1 MNLFGFSFASFPFHF
16 LPTSSLSFAS
26 LPINFPAL
34 AQLFFLVN
42 FPTPLPFHSFPC
54 PPPYL
59 TRFLSFPLF
68 TLLPHSISFPF
79 LVHPYPSPFL
89 SLFLSTSL
97 PHSISFPFLV
107 HPYHSPFLSLFLST
121 SLAHSICFPSLVH
134 PYFSHFLSLSLSTSI
149 PLSLSFPPLVHL
161 PTPLPSLSFL
171 FLPFLF
177 NFLAPRVGTPDF
189 KWSKDCFWFEIF
201 YSRIFLGRKIW
212 VAWFK

>member
-34 AQLFFLVN
+34 AQFFFLVN

-68 TLLPHSISFPF
+68 SPLPHSISFPF

-97 PHSISFPFLV
+97 P
-107 HPYHSPFLSLFLST
+107 
-121 SLAHSICFPSLVH
+121 HSICFPSLVH

-177 NFLAPRVGTPDF
+177 NFLTPRVGTPDF
-189 KWSKDCFWFEIF
+189 KWSKDYFWFEIF

-212 VAWFK
+212 VVWFK